1 MDGEIRMIERYLE
14 WLFAACLAATRTPLI
29 RQVMN
34 CFGSKLNLGAQDRAF
49 WVLVRGTRGPDQH
62 LSLDDVTV
70 ERFGVYE

>member
-1 MDGEIRMIERYLE
+1 MIERYLE